1 MIDMNMFF
9 DFLIIIF
16 LNHMLKGHLMS
27 SKLMNISNM
36 SNRSKK
42 KHNVLHQSISK
53 LLIIYV
59 HYTKVLEILY
69 STT

>member
-1 MIDMNMFF
+1 MNMFF

-16 LNHMLKGHLMS
+16 QNHMLIVHLMS
-27 SKLMNISNM
+27 TKLMSISNVN
-36 SNRSKK
+36 NRSKK

-53 LLIIYV
+53 LLVIYV
-59 HYTKVLEILY
+59 YYTKVLEILY

>member
-1 MIDMNMFF
+1 
-9 DFLIIIF
+9 
-16 LNHMLKGHLMS
+16 MLKGHLMS